1 MTFRPI
7 ALTLALLSLT
17 ACAAPQVP
25 AGVEPEGTIGSV
37 GNNWPDLAGRL
48 LKPVGDATKAEIAL
62 MEENGKAVSGANP
75 VKANGTGAFVFT
87 SVQPGTYFVT
97 ATFDDKSTQ
106 DGLVS
111 SQTYYNPVSP
121 GTTLMVAYAK
131 HLLATKLIFVEDLPQ
146 QPLSGITFELDNE
159 LDNRQLKLEAT
170 ADARLAQFNQLK
182 DATTRLTDLIKQ
194 VEGTTDEKAASNVKQ
209 QPPYANNAEYA
220 EKKKQLGL

>member
-7 ALTLALLSLT
+7 ALALAVLSLT

-48 LKPVGDATKAEIAL
+48 LKPTGDATKAELNL
-62 MEENGKAVSGANP
+62 MDENGKAVPGANP

-87 SVQPGTYFVT
+87 SVPPGTYFVT
-97 ATFDDKSTQ
+97 ATFDDKTTQ
-106 DGLVS
+106 DGLMS

-121 GTTLMVAYAK
+121 GTTLMVAYVK
-131 HLLATKLIFVEDLPQ
+131 NLLATKLIFIEDLPQ
-146 QPLSGITFELDNE
+146 QPLSGVTFELDNQIDSRS
-159 LDNRQLKLEAT
+159 LSVGAT
-170 ADARLAQFNQLK
+170 QEARLAQFNQLK
-182 DATTRLTDLIKQ
+182 DATPRLVDLVKQ
-194 VEGTTDEKAASNVKQ
+194 VEGTTDGKAATNLKQ

-220 EKKKQLGL
+220 DKKKKLGL